1 MFHICI
7 QPIQWI
13 FRASSELGIASLKL
27 EESSQHGFYFR
38 VTLKE
43 SAPVNKNKN
52 YTVIDQPKTGMR
64 YRLYCPNR
72 FWLSDPRSDQL
83 RIKKKFLV
91 LGDLVIKGSEMP
103 NYRD

>member
-1 MFHICI
+1 MQGEVMFHPTI

-43 SAPVNKNKN
+43 NTGAVTKNKN
-52 YTVIDQPKTGMR
+52 YTILDQPKTGMR
-64 YRLYCPNR
+64 YRFY
-72 FWLSDPRSDQL
+72 
-83 RIKKKFLV
+83 
-91 LGDLVIKGSEMP
+91 
-103 NYRD
+103 

>member
-1 MFHICI
+1 MFS
-7 QPIQWI
+7 QLSGFS

-52 YTVIDQPKTGMR
+52 YTVLDQPKTGMR
-64 YRLYCPNR
+64 YGLYCPSCF
-72 FWLSDPRSDQL
+72 FWSDTLGDQL
-83 RIKKKFLV
+83 QIK
-91 LGDLVIKGSEMP
+91 I
-103 NYRD
+103 